1 MTTMHLGRC
10 LLKAP
15 PPVERSLVGGVL
27 WSWRSLLVVLVA
39 GREKEIE
46 RRGVTVNG
54 DNGCWG
60 VRGEAV
66 MELLSHAWGHGAEL
80 TLHTLVG
87 DVSAGRNLTSTFCQR
102 QVQECFGSSIT
113 SKFSCFYLEVGTV
126 LRRPEIK
133 KEFTANIGKKFTVE
147 IAHCAHQFMMATEA
161 FPEQKRLS
169 ISTCRGALP
178 AGDCMFA

>member
-1 MTTMHLGRC
+1 MTAMHLGGVSF
-10 LLKAP
+10 KAP
-15 PPVERSLVGGVL
+15 PPLPPPPPFERSLIVGGVL

-46 RRGVTVNG
+46 RSGVTVNG

-80 TLHTLVG
+80 TPHTLVG

-102 QVQECFGSSIT
+102 HVQQCFG
-113 SKFSCFYLEVGTV
+113 
-126 LRRPEIK
+126 
-133 KEFTANIGKKFTVE
+133 
-147 IAHCAHQFMMATEA
+147 
-161 FPEQKRLS
+161 LS
-169 ISTCRGALP
+169 EHS
-178 AGDCMFA
+178 